1 MEDWGGEISEQNV
14 PVLILMEGL
23 TMYLNAPLRGRC
35 PEGAEGENLAIARN
49 ISGSR
54 TVLSPTACGRS
65 PSGPGPSVASRHLP
79 TLWGVTLAEGA
90 KRCDNYPIE
99 RYTPLDKKVL
109 VIIPCYNEEDNIVNT
124 VENLRAECPEVDF
137 LVVNDCSTDSSAE
150 LLRKHHYPFLDL
162 PVNLGIGGNVQ
173 CGYLYAVR
181 NGYDVAVQMDG
192 DGQHDPAY
200 LMEIVQPVLDGECD
214 MCIGS
219 RFVKKE
225 GFQTSFM
232 RRVGIRFLSGLI
244 FLLSGHRVL
253 DVTSGFRATNAR
265 MTAYFARHYA
275 IDYPEPEA
283 ALAAI
288 LAGFKV
294 AEAPVIMRERQ
305 GGVSSIHSFKSV
317 YYMIKVS
324 LALIIDRLSI
334 RKSKGG
340 RA

>member
-1 MEDWGGEISEQNV
+1 M
-14 PVLILMEGL
+14 
-23 TMYLNAPLRGRC
+23 
-35 PEGAEGENLAIARN
+35 
-49 ISGSR
+49 
-54 TVLSPTACGRS
+54 
-65 PSGPGPSVASRHLP
+65 
-79 TLWGVTLAEGA
+79 
-90 KRCDNYPIE
+90 
-99 RYTPLDKKVL
+99 DKKVL

-137 LVVNDCSTDSSAE
+137 LVVNDCSTDSS
-150 LLRKHHYPFLDL
+150 
-162 PVNLGIGGNVQ
+162 VQ